1 MPALETEAIDSIEAI
16 ETIDTIDTIEAIDT
30 IETIEQRK
38 EAATLMSCNLQRY
51 ILFCITERSLMPRQ
65 ERP

>member
-1 MPALETEAIDSIEAI
+1 MPALETEAIVTIE
-16 ETIDTIDTIEAIDT
+16 TIEAIDT
-30 IETIEQRK
+30 IEAIEQRK